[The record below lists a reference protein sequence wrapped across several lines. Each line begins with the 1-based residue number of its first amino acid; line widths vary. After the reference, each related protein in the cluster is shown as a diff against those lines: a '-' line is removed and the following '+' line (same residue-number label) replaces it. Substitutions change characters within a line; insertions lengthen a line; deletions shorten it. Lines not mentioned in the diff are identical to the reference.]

1 MALPIHDDA
10 PTRRIPWV
18 TYTLI
23 VVNVVV
29 FLFLEPASLQ
39 GGDVDRDQVSRTEE
53 QAINDY
59 AYKWGAIPCE
69 IQHMAPLSEGI
80 RCTGERDPAEPRVSG
95 KVVLLS
101 LLTAM
106 FIHGS
111 IFHLA
116 GNMLFL
122 WVFGNNVEDRL
133 GPVPYL
139 ALYLLTGLVATFG
152 HAIFNWDDAVPV
164 LGASGAIAGVM
175 GAYLVFRPRGA
186 ASSPCCCGGC
196 STCRPGCCSACSSS
210 RSSSPRTRTRSRGSP
225 TPPAW
230 RPASSPRSCSPASSP
245 IPWKPVRAPSAARSG
260 SGADVEDELAGVGV
274 RLHPAVRLADLL
286 ERVARVDHG
295 AELA

>member
-10 PTRRIPWV
+10 PTRRIPWM

-23 VVNVVV
+23 VVNVIV

-39 GGDVDRDQVSRTEE
+39 GGDVDRDEVNVTEE
-53 QAINDY
+53 REINEY

-69 IQHMAPLSEGI
+69 IQHMEPLSEGI
-80 RCTGERDPAEPRVSG
+80 RCTGERDASEPAVSG

-101 LLTAM
+101 LLTCM

-152 HAIFNWDDAVPV
+152 HALFNWDDAVPV

-175 GAYLVFRPRGA
+175 GAYLVFRPRGRILTRA
-186 ASSPCCCGGC
+186 ALG
-196 STCRPGCCSACSSS
+196 
-210 RSSSPRTRTRSRGSP
+210 
-225 TPPAW
+225 
-230 RPASSPRSCSPASSP
+230 
-245 IPWKPVRAPSAARSG
+245 RA
-260 SGADVEDELAGVGV
+260 
-274 RLHPAVRLADLL
+274 LHPRLGPPRALLRHPVPHAERGLGRLDRPRGRHGRRLPRRPRPRPLLPRPLEAGRTTRNRRAGPRIARLGAPTSVR
-286 ERVARVDHG
+286 G
-295 AELA
+295 

>member
-10 PTRRIPWV
+10 PTRRIPWM

-29 FLFLEPASLQ
+29 FLFLEPASMQ
-39 GGDVDRDQVSRTEE
+39 GGDVDRDEVNVTEE
-53 QAINDY
+53 REINEY

-69 IQHMAPLSEGI
+69 IQHMEPLSEGI
-80 RCTGERDPAEPRVSG
+80 RCTGERDPSEPAVSG

-101 LLTAM
+101 LITAM

-152 HAIFNWDDAVPV
+152 HALFNWDDAVPV

-175 GAYLVFRPRGA
+175 GAYLVFRPRGRIL
-186 ASSPCCCGGC
+186 
-196 STCRPGCCSACSSS
+196 TVLHWVVLYI
-210 RSSSPRTRTRSRGSP
+210 
-225 TPPAW
+225 PAW
-230 RPASSPRSCSPASSP
+230 VLLGLFFVTQFLTPNEDSVAWIAHAAGMAAGFLAALVLARFFPD
-245 IPWKPVRAPSAARSG
+245 PWKPVTRPEIGAPARA
-260 SGADVEDELAGVGV
+260 
-274 RLHPAVRLADLL
+274 
-286 ERVARVDHG
+286 
-295 AELA
+295 

>member
-1 MALPIHDDA
+1 VALPIHDDA

-39 GGDVDRDQVSRTEE
+39 GGDVDRDQVTRTEE

-80 RCTGERDPAEPRVSG
+80 RCTGERDPSEPRVSG

-133 GPVPYL
+133 GAAPYL
-139 ALYLLTGLVATFG
+139 ALYLLTGLIATFG
-152 HAIFNWDDAVPV
+152 HAIFHWDDAVPV

-175 GAYLVFRPRGA
+175 GAYLVFRPRGRIL
-186 ASSPCCCGGC
+186 
-196 STCRPGCCSACSSS
+196 TVLLWWVFYV
-210 RSSSPRTRTRSRGSP
+210 
-225 TPPAW
+225 PAW
-230 RPASSPRSCSPASSP
+230 VLLGLFFVTQFLTPNEDSVAWVAHAAGMAAGFLAALVLARFFPDPWKAVEPPRPAPPVGLRS
-245 IPWKPVRAPSAARSG
+245 
-260 SGADVEDELAGVGV
+260 
-274 RLHPAVRLADLL
+274 
-286 ERVARVDHG
+286 
-295 AELA
+295 